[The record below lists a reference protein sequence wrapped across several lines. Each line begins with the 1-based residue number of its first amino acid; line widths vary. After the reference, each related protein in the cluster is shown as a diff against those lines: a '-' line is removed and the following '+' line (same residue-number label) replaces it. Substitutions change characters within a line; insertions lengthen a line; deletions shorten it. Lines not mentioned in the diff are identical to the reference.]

1 METVSDAPFARLKH
15 MPKSAILHHALG
27 LALVRLKRPEAA
39 LVELEQATMLD
50 PANARFSYVYA
61 VALHSTG
68 KVEAAIVRLKQTLLS
83 HPNDPDILQALASFH
98 ADRGDS
104 AEAGKYA
111 ERLRKLTDG

>member
-1 METVSDAPFARLKH
+1 MRLLHDSSTCPRARSCITH
-15 MPKSAILHHALG
+15 SVW
-27 LALVRLKRPEAA
+27 ALVRLKRPEAA
-39 LVELEQATMLD
+39 LVELEQATLLD

-83 HPNDPDILQALASFH
+83 NPNDPHILQALVSFH
-98 ADRGDS
+98 AGRGDS

-111 ERLRKLTDG
+111 ERLRAFRANLSEK